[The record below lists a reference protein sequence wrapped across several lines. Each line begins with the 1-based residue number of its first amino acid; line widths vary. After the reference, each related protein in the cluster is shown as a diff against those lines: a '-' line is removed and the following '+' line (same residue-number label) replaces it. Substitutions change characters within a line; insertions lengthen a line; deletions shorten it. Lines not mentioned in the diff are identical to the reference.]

1 MTTILT
7 GRSLALTIDGDTYTA
22 QCSSASLVPTN
33 NTETFQTLAGPVAR
47 RISESWELQVRGWQD
62 WNAVGGMAAALW
74 AAAAANTPVAFTL
87 TVDGDAAFTGNV
99 IPVYPTVG
107 GDASSALEV
116 DVTFPVD
123 GTPTFTP

>member
-47 RISESWELQVRGWQD
+47 RVSESWELNVKGWQD
-62 WNAVGGMAAALW
+62 WNDVSSMSAALW
-74 AAAAANTPVAFTL
+74 AAAAAGDPIAFTL
-87 TVDGDAAFTGNV
+87 TVDGNAAWSGNIV
-99 IPVYPTVG
+99 PVYPTVG
-107 GDASSALEV
+107 GDAGAVLEV
-116 DVTFPVD
+116 DMTFPVD
-123 GTPTFTP
+123 GVPTFTP